1 MSPFFSIIIP
11 AYNAEKY
18 IEKCVGSL
26 LKQSY
31 ADFEIVLI
39 DDGSSDGTARVSR
52 MLEQR
57 DERLHYIHQ
66 DNKGVSAARNLGMSV
81 AKGEYLLF
89 VDADDYI
96 KPDTLEKIF
105 ERCRDSSID
114 LCFFGYQYVVDDC
127 MKQDVRPLEYYG
139 KKNPDILLALIEQN
153 TFGLAG
159 NKAIRREFLTQNE
172 LAFDR
177 DIKVF
182 EDQDL
187 MMRAWNEAAVICC
200 ISESFYYYV
209 SSQTSAMQ
217 QFQSVQS
224 SRFFSTHDENLKKLK
239 KFMAQNEINAEQ
251 VSKYLLRYVDS
262 VIWNIVRMAG
272 GVARKDFQTF
282 ADQLEKSELMKIF
295 RDSYSKAEYR
305 STKEKLFWII
315 CKPNTVFLMRWLGM
329 AVQNRTSRK

>member
-1 MSPFFSIIIP
+1 MSPFFSIIVP

-26 LKQSY
+26 LQQSY

-39 DDGSSDGTARVSR
+39 DDGSSDGTARVCR

-66 DNKGVSAARNLGMSV
+66 DNKGVSSARNLGMSA

-96 KPDTLEKIF
+96 KPDTLERIA
-105 ERCRDSSID
+105 ERCKDSSLD
-114 LCFFGYQYVVDDC
+114 LCFFGYQYVVDGC
-127 MKQDVRPLEYYG
+127 MKQDVHPLEYYG
-139 KKNPDILLALIEQN
+139 KKNSDILLALIEQN
-153 TFGLAG
+153 TFGLAC

-177 DIKVF
+177 DIRVF

-187 MMRAWNEAAVICC
+187 MMRAWNKAEVICC
-200 ISESFYYYV
+200 IPESFYYYV

-217 QFQSVQS
+217 QFQSAQG
-224 SRFFSTHDENLKKLK
+224 SRFFSTHDENLKNLK
-239 KFMAQNEINAEQ
+239 SFMAQNGIKAEQ
-251 VSKYLLRYVDS
+251 VSSYLLRYVDS
-262 VIWNIVRMAG
+262 EIANIVRMASR
-272 GVARKDFQTF
+272 VDRKEFRPF
-282 ADQLEKSELMKIF
+282 ANQLENSELMKIF
-295 RDSYSKAEYR
+295 RDSYRKVEHR

-315 CKPNTVFLMRWLGM
+315 SKPKTVFLMRWLGI
-329 AVQNRTSRK
+329 AIKNRTNRK